1 MFLIIL
7 FRFFLCRCYRC
18 YILNSWF
25 FSIIRPSPPP
35 SPKTLKT
42 TMKREQKLVASMNT
56 CLLWRHKVSRK
67 HFRVFCSPEL
77 YYFKEDRAKAVNK
90 SYPQIFFFMIAKS
103 WKRYSFSSINLFSL
117 SSLYRSLKIQSFIF
131 EFTWSSLVI

>member
-1 MFLIIL
+1 MFQFRAQRFPHYFSWDIYFDKEGYHRKCLGKRQVELMFLIIL
-7 FRFFLCRCYRC
+7 FRFFFCRCYRC
-18 YILNSWF
+18 YILNSRF

-90 SYPQIFFFMIAKS
+90 SYPQIFFHD
-103 WKRYSFSSINLFSL
+103 R
-117 SSLYRSLKIQSFIF
+117 
-131 EFTWSSLVI
+131 